1 MKTQRKL
8 YLRTPLFGNE
18 FKVLDEITEEVIAI
32 FYSQQNAVD
41 YITLFTNQNKTKQN
55 ESTRND

>member
-18 FKVLDEITEEVIAI
+18 FVVLDEITEEVIAI
-32 FYSQQNAVD
+32 FYSQQNAID
-41 YITLFTNQNKTKQN
+41 YITLFTNQNKN
-55 ESTRND
+55 

>member
-1 MKTQRKL
+1 MKAQRKL

-18 FKVLDEITEEVIAI
+18 FKVLDEITEEVIAT

-41 YITLFTNQNKTKQN
+41 YINYLLIKTK
-55 ESTRND
+55 TKKK

>member
-1 MKTQRKL
+1 MKAQRKL

-32 FYSQQNAVD
+32 FYSQQNAID
-41 YITLFTNQNKTKQN
+41 YITLFTNQNKN
-55 ESTRND
+55 